1 MMKAHLIGIKRTFAL
16 VVCDKRMPR
25 SVCASTESVEV
36 VVLTLCVVETHRSNS
51 QEFVCYGVF
60 HCKILGRDLE
70 RACADPES
78 FVKGGPNLITVF
90 FLFFFFVFFY

>member
-1 MMKAHLIGIKRTFAL
+1 MKAHLIGIKRTYAL

-51 QEFVCYGVF
+51 QEFVWYGAF
-60 HCKILGRDLE
+60 LAKLWEGIW
-70 RACADPES
+70 
-78 FVKGGPNLITVF
+78 KGHARIQKVLSKGVQI
-90 FLFFFFVFFY
+90 